1 MGITIF
7 GVDIEAPLPLIG
19 VSIWNI
25 IVFILVLLVGIVV
38 VRIAANSVR
47 KSMLKAK
54 LPELLAEFTTRIV
67 RIMLYVVLV
76 LAALG
81 ILGVPALEIV
91 VGLAVVMGF
100 VLGFAF
106 MDTLGSLSAGF
117 MISMTRPFKVGDY
130 VSIGGDEGT
139 IRSVGISLTEMK
151 TPDNKHVIIPNKNV
165 WGSNIVN
172 YSKFPIRRVD
182 MQVGVSYGDDLNKV
196 MKTAME
202 IVKSH
207 PNVLEDPAPQVAVSE
222 MGDSAVVFV
231 VRPWTKTEDYWG
243 VFFGL
248 QKKLKEGLEAEGI
261 SIPFPQ
267 MDVHTI
273 KVK

>member
-25 IVFILVLLVGIVV
+25 LMFIVV
-38 VRIAANSVR
+38 LIVGVLVIRLVTR
-47 KSMLKAK
+47 LMKKSMLKAK
-54 LPELLAEFTTRIV
+54 LSEILAEFLS
-67 RIMLYVVLV
+67 RIMRMVLYVFLIFV
-76 LAALG
+76 ALG
-81 ILGVPALEIV
+81 FLGLDVGSALIA
-91 VGLAVVMGF
+91 LSVVMGF

-106 MDTLGSLSAGF
+106 GDTLSNMAAGF
-117 MISMTRPFKVGDY
+117 MIALTRPFKVGDY
-130 VSIGGDEGT
+130 VTISGESGSI
-139 IRSVGISLTEMK
+139 RVVGISLTELN
-151 TPDNKHVIIPNKNV
+151 TPDNKLIVIPNKLI

-196 MKTAME
+196 MKTIME

-231 VRPWTKTEDYWG
+231 VRPWTTTEDYWG

>member
-1 MGITIF
+1 MGITLF
-7 GVDIEAPLPLIG
+7 GVDIEEPLPLIG

-25 IVFILVLLVGIVV
+25 IMFIVVLLVGVLVIRFVA
-38 VRIAANSVR
+38 RYMK
-47 KSMLKAK
+47 KSMLRAK
-54 LPELLAEFTTRIV
+54 LSELLAEFLTRIF
-67 RIMLYVVLV
+67 RITLYVFLIFISLGFLGLDVGS
-76 LAALG
+76 AL
-81 ILGVPALEIV
+81 IALS
-91 VGLAVVMGF
+91 VVMGF

-106 MDTLGSLSAGF
+106 GDTLSNMAAGF
-117 MISMTRPFKVGDY
+117 MIAMTRPFKVGDY
-130 VSIGGDEGT
+130 VQISGESGT
-139 IRSVGISLTEMK
+139 IRCVGISLTELN
-151 TPDNKHVIIPNKNV
+151 TPDNKLVVIPNKLV

-196 MKTAME
+196 MKTAMT

-248 QKKLKEGLEAEGI
+248 QKKLKEGLEKEGI

-273 KVK
+273 KEK